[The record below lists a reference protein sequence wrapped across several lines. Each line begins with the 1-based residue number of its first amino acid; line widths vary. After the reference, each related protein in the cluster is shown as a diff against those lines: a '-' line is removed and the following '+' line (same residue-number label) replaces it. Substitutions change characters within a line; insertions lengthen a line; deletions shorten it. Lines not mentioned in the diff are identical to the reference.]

1 MGKTEQL
8 LSFKG
13 FISVLISTIFIEKS
27 GIVLVIKKIEQQ
39 TSYDSVYIFKKIVSI
54 SVFKRH

>member
-1 MGKTEQL
+1 MGKTVQL

-13 FISVLISTIFIEKS
+13 FISVLISTIVIEKS

-39 TSYDSVYIFKKIVSI
+39 TSYDSVYIFKKTL
-54 SVFKRH
+54 